1 MSQHNAI
8 LESLDG
14 CCEETVKI
22 GAVTT
27 PLPMTP
33 PPPPQPPPKRYL
45 FVAYSVEG
53 APLIV
58 FNDSL
63 RRFGCHEYQLSEEK
77 DNSEM
82 RWLILDHL
90 KALGVSIPVL
100 TQEEV
105 DASLSAL
112 EEATR

>member
-1 MSQHNAI
+1 MNY
-8 LESLDG
+8 LNCLDE

-27 PLPMTP
+27 PLPVTP
-33 PPPPQPPPKRYL
+33 PPPPQQSPKRYL
-45 FVAYSVEG
+45 FVAYAVED
-53 APLIV
+53 APRIV
-58 FNDSL
+58 FNDCL
-63 RRFGCHEYQLSEEK
+63 RRFGCHQYQLSEEK
-77 DNSEM
+77 DNIEM
-82 RWLILDHL
+82 RWLVLDHL
-90 KALGVSIPVL
+90 KALGVLVPTL